1 LGMEVR
7 MHGGGNMR
15 QPSRGR
21 EAAAGGAP
29 LGPSGS
35 SSRGTDGLG
44 VVAVWLSSLSALIYF
59 LTSYGIKNHVLL
71 LVQTFRKA
79 LGLLR

>member
-1 LGMEVR
+1 
-7 MHGGGNMR
+7 MR
-15 QPSRGR
+15 QMSRGR
-21 EAAAGGAP
+21 KARTGGAP
-29 LGPSGS
+29 SGPSGS

-59 LTSYGIKNHVLL
+59 LTSYGIKNHILL

-79 LGLLR
+79 LGFLR

>member
-1 LGMEVR
+1 MDC
-7 MHGGGNMR
+7 GGNKR
-15 QPSRGR
+15 QASRGR
-21 EAAAGGAP
+21 EATVGGAP
-29 LGPSGS
+29 LGPSGI

-79 LGLLR
+79 LGVLR